1 MTQTQASKAAPR
13 PLRGPLPDYPVP
25 PATLTDLYEL
35 TMAAG
40 YWKLGRT
47 GDQAIFTLFFR
58 QAPFGGG
65 FTLAAGLEGV
75 IAFLER
81 YRYSPTELAH
91 LEGLQGNDDRPL
103 FERAFLDHLA
113 DLRLEVDLDAVP
125 EGTVVFPHEPLVRVS
140 GSLLQAQLLESA
152 LLNLVNFP
160 SLAAT
165 KAAHVTLAG
174 GGAPVLEF
182 GLRRAQGPDGAL
194 TASRS
199 AYLGGC
205 SATSNVLAGR
215 LFDIPVRGTHAHSWV
230 LSFASEQD
238 AFDAWAEVMPGN
250 AVMLVDTYDS
260 VEGVANAIDT
270 GRRMRQRG
278 HRLAG
283 IRLDSGDLAY
293 LSVRARE
300 MLDAAGFEDTQI
312 VASNDLDPETIE
324 SLQAQGARID
334 VWGVGTKLVTCFD
347 QPALGGVYKLTA
359 IQEAGGEWRTPVKVS
374 ADTPKITVPGKLGVR
389 RFYDRDGT
397 ARADMI
403 WDELHALDGSRVI
416 VDPADS
422 HHRMTI
428 DAAWTHKEVLVP
440 VFRGGRRVYDV
451 PALEEARDLA
461 RHELGTLHPAIL
473 RQLRPHWY
481 PAGLEW
487 SLYRRREAMIEAAL
501 VSEETVP
508 G

>member
-1 MTQTQASKAAPR
+1 MTDRRATGTPVQ
-13 PLRGPLPDYPVP
+13 GYPVP
-25 PATLTDLYEL
+25 PATMTDLYEL

-40 YWKLGRT
+40 YWKLGRV
-47 GDQAIFTLFFR
+47 DEQAIFTLFFR

-75 IAFLER
+75 IRFLEE
-81 YRYSPTELAH
+81 YRFEPDELAH
-91 LEGLQGNDDRPL
+91 LEGLRGNDDRPL
-103 FERAFLDHLA
+103 FEAGFLDHLA
-113 DLRLEVDLDAVP
+113 ALRLEVDIDAVP

-165 KAAHVTLAG
+165 KAAHVVLAA

-182 GLRRAQGPDGAL
+182 GLRRAQGPDGGL
-194 TASRS
+194 TASRA

-205 SATSNVLAGR
+205 AATSNVLAGR

-230 LSFASEQD
+230 LSFQSEQE
-238 AFDAWAEVMPGN
+238 AFDAWADVMPGN

-260 VEGVANAIDT
+260 IEGIANAIDT
-270 GRRMRQRG
+270 GRRMQQRG

-293 LSVRARE
+293 LSVQARE
-300 MLDAAGFEDTQI
+300 MLDAAGFEATQI

-359 IQEAGGEWRTPVKVS
+359 IRDGGAWRTPVKVS
-374 ADTPKITVPGKLGVR
+374 SDTAKITVPGKLGVR

-416 VDPADS
+416 VDPADA

-428 DAAWTHKEVLVP
+428 DASWTSKEVLVP
-440 VFRGGRRVYDV
+440 VFRRGERVYDI
-451 PALEEARDLA
+451 PSLEEARDLA
-461 RHELGTLHPAIL
+461 RRELGTLHPAIL

-487 SLYRRREAMIEAAL
+487 SLYKRREAMIEAAL
-501 VSEETVP
+501 VSEDAVTA
-508 G
+508 